1 MKDVMEQK
9 ANELLSKC
17 PIAAL
22 SSITE
27 NGYPRVCMMAKLKT
41 DNFKKLYFA
50 TGVNSKKVAHFLAN
64 PKAGVSY
71 YEGNDSVTLTGNIE
85 ISQDIELKKQL
96 WEEDF
101 AEYYTGG
108 VGDPSYCILTFTA
121 KEALVSIGNQCE
133 TLQF

>member
-1 MKDVMEQK
+1 MKEVMEQK

-17 PIAAL
+17 SIAAL
-22 SSITE
+22 SSINE

-41 DNFKKLYFA
+41 DNFKKLYFSTA
-50 TGVNSKKVAHFLAN
+50 TNSKKVAHFLAN

-85 ISQDIELKKQL
+85 VSQDLELKKKL
-96 WEEDF
+96 WEDDF
-101 AEYYTGG
+101 ADFYTGG
-108 VGDPSYCILTFTA
+108 VSDPSYCILVFTA
-121 KEALVSIGNQCE
+121 KEALISIDNQIE